1 VALHCSTRLLYLSY
15 PGKLETPQKM
25 QAHPLRKA
33 EPCLLRETRAPTPAK
48 AELTPPYLDFAG
60 AIPESSTVF
69 VQIGKCLV
77 IAALVATTGAHW
89 ALLQSVAWTTMLA
102 DNLRT
107 HSLSESVAR
116 TFDGKYP
123 CPICRAIAAGKKS
136 EQKKEFTSP
145 MQKLEFP
152 PVAENFVLF
161 APSHF
166 RLLPQVNFF
175 SESLTQKPPTPPPR
189 ESFV

>member
-1 VALHCSTRLLYLSY
+1 
-15 PGKLETPQKM
+15 M
-25 QAHPLRKA
+25 
-33 EPCLLRETRAPTPAK
+33 
-48 AELTPPYLDFAG
+48 
-60 AIPESSTVF
+60 
-69 VQIGKCLV
+69 
-77 IAALVATTGAHW
+77 IAALVATMGAHW
-89 ALLQSVAWTTMLA
+89 ALLQSAAWTTMLA

-123 CPICRAIAAGKKS
+123 CPICRVIAAGKKS

-145 MQKLEFP
+145 IQKLEFS

-175 SESLTQKPPTPPPR
+175 SESFTQKPLTPPPR